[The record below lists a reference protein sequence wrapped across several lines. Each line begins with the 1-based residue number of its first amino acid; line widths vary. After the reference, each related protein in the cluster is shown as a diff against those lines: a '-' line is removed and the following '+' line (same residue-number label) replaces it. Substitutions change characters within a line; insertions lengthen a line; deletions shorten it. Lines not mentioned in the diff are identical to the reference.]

1 MQEILEFRKIPVRKI
16 LSVAAP
22 ILFGSAVQTGI
33 LITDTAFLGHLG
45 KLPLAASAIAGLLYF
60 VFAMLFWG
68 FSTGLQILIARRNG
82 EQHYREIGSLVSHAQ
97 VMMWSLAIF
106 LFIVL
111 MLSLRSM
118 LAFMVKDPDV
128 ALQAYDYL
136 QVRIFG
142 YFFCSLNFSFR
153 GFYVGIGRTRVITFV
168 TFSMLV
174 VNIFLDYVLIFGK
187 LGFPE
192 MAMRGAALASVIAEL
207 VGLLVFLFFTLQKID
222 WRRYWFFTYGAFRR
236 RIAKDLL
243 RTGAPLLIQSSVN
256 FFSWFVFFLI
266 IEKMG
271 VLELAVSNL
280 LRSVLVT
287 YFIPING
294 FCAATSTFV
303 GFLYGSKHNERII
316 PFVKR
321 ALWLTSLSILLV
333 VIPVLLFPNAILGI
347 FSDEQEIIAAAIPI
361 VYLISLSIFG
371 QGIGNILFY
380 AVMGLGRT
388 LQAFYIDMFV
398 LVVYIFSVWLFALGL
413 HGTLFEVWCAD
424 FVYAGLLIV
433 LLLLYIRHLRAK
445 NLVPNLIGRSPAQ

>member
-1 MQEILEFRKIPVRKI
+1 MREILGYRRVPVKKI

-97 VMMWSLAIF
+97 VLMWVLAIV
-106 LFIVL
+106 LFFVL
-111 MLSLRSM
+111 LFGVRSM
-118 LAFMVKDPDV
+118 LGVMVKDASV
-128 ALQAYDYL
+128 AAEAYEYL

-168 TFSMLV
+168 TLCMLI
-174 VNIFLDYVLIFGK
+174 VNICFDYALIFGEF
-187 LGFPE
+187 GFP
-192 MAMRGAALASVIAEL
+192 AMQIRGAALASVLAEA
-207 VGLLVFLFFTLQKID
+207 VGLLVFLFHTLRKVN
-222 WRRYWFFTYGAFRR
+222 WRRYWLFTYKALRL
-236 RIAKDLL
+236 RIVKDLL
-243 RTGAPLLIQSSVN
+243 RTGLPLLLQSTVN

-280 LRSVLVT
+280 IRSVLVA

-294 FCAATSTFV
+294 FAAATSTFV
-303 GFLYGSKHNERII
+303 GFLFGSKHTDRIM
-316 PFVKR
+316 PFVGR
-321 ALWLTSLSILLV
+321 SLWLTCLSILIV
-333 VIPVLLFPNAILGI
+333 VIPVLLFPHAILGI
-347 FSDEQEIIAAAIPI
+347 FSNEPEIIEAALPI
-361 VYLISLSIFG
+361 TYLISVSIFL
-371 QGIGNILFY
+371 QAIGNILFY

-388 LQAFYIDMFV
+388 IQAFYIDLAV
-398 LVVYIFSVWLFALGL
+398 LSLYILFVWLVALRIQ
-413 HGTLFEVWCAD
+413 GTLLQVWCAE
-424 FVYAGLLIV
+424 FVYGGLLIV
-433 LLLLYIRHLRAK
+433 LVLSYIHYLQKRHFFRHSFVA
-445 NLVPNLIGRSPAQ
+445 